1 VLGAYPAAPN
11 PGAYPAAPGAYP
23 AAPTSAGY
31 PAALKPPTLACV
43 PGSAYPAAPTAYPAV
58 PTAYPAPPLRTRH
71 LPLRTRQPEKQ
82 KDRIIYISTMKSQQT
97 SSTYQHNPT
106 PTFTTSHPDPSTV
119 LSSSPKAR
127 YVLRHHPPSRRS
139 RFQAKSKVADP
150 TVRTRQPMLRTRHL
164 LLRTR
169 HLLLRTRHLLLR
181 TRHLLLRTRH
191 LLLRTRQPK
200 LQTSPGVPGTSQLR
214 TRQCFRRGLG
224 LEPRAQ
230 AAPTYVLAAYPAPPT
245 AYPADATTNLALR
258 TRHLLCVPGSASVE
272 G

>member
-1 VLGAYPAAPN
+1 
-11 PGAYPAAPGAYP
+11 
-23 AAPTSAGY
+23 
-31 PAALKPPTLACV
+31 
-43 PGSAYPAAPTAYPAV
+43 
-58 PTAYPAPPLRTRH
+58 
-71 LPLRTRQPEKQ
+71 
-82 KDRIIYISTMKSQQT
+82 MKSQQT

-150 TVRTRQPMLRTRHL
+150 TVRTRQPM
-164 LLRTR
+164 
-169 HLLLRTRHLLLR
+169 
-181 TRHLLLRTRH
+181 LRTRH

>member
-1 VLGAYPAAPN
+1 
-11 PGAYPAAPGAYP
+11 
-23 AAPTSAGY
+23 
-31 PAALKPPTLACV
+31 
-43 PGSAYPAAPTAYPAV
+43 
-58 PTAYPAPPLRTRH
+58 
-71 LPLRTRQPEKQ
+71 
-82 KDRIIYISTMKSQQT
+82 MKSQQT

-164 LLRTR
+164 RC
-169 HLLLRTRHLLLR
+169 
-181 TRHLLLRTRH
+181 
-191 LLLRTRQPK
+191 
-200 LQTSPGVPGTSQLR
+200 VPGTSQLR

>member
-1 VLGAYPAAPN
+1 ML
-11 PGAYPAAPGAYP
+11 GAYP

-169 HLLLRTRHLLLR
+169 
-181 TRHLLLRTRH
+181 
-191 LLLRTRQPK
+191 QPK